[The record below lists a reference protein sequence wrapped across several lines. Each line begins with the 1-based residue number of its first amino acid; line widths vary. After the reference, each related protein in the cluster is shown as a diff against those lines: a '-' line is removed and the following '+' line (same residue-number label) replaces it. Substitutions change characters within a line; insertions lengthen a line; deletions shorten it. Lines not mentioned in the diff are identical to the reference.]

1 MHEGGGWELPGKRR
15 GREFAT
21 DHEEASRFSSSKL
34 ILLSLFYSYL
44 PSEPPPERASTIWAL
59 HLSTSR
65 QAHPPSSSW
74 RRDGADL
81 VYPRSFFF
89 LLIFFSAS
97 DVKQEQKHPLYDQE
111 TRIRTSAIFLSLDQ
125 SLSRLQAQ
133 VDHTFLL
140 PPSYSPASRSSS
152 RNPSEDHLPLFRS
165 SHLCSLMPTQL
176 EGSRDCW
183 AHALQEGRAQVGEEL
198 RVVLRGESSVIP
210 LHCLPLGAK

>member
-1 MHEGGGWELPGKRR
+1 MKEGGSCQGRGEEESSPPTTRKPADFRPRNSFYFLCSTPIFLPN
-15 GREFAT
+15 
-21 DHEEASRFSSSKL
+21 H
-34 ILLSLFYSYL
+34 L
-44 PSEPPPERASTIWAL
+44 PNERVRSGLCIV
-59 HLSTSR
+59 STSR

-111 TRIRTSAIFLSLDQ
+111 TKIRTSAIFLSLDQ

-198 RVVLRGESSVIP
+198 RVVLRGESSVIRSS
-210 LHCLPLGAK
+210 LPTSRS